1 MDESS
6 RVQIIDSFCHLVN
19 NVLAM
24 LLSEDVLTDE
34 SMQVYIHVF
43 EDQVNVLVVLSTDNL
58 FQSYYV
64 GVWELHQKHNLSV
77 GALCVCAVAEGIK
90 VLLKGFSASCATI
103 HHFPDVAIC
112 PSADLVDYFEAG
124 DYVALDLLTHPTLA
138 LLLFYWL
145 RILNLSFW
153 VLFYWN

>member
-64 GVWELHQKHNLSV
+64 GV
-77 GALCVCAVAEGIK
+77 
-90 VLLKGFSASCATI
+90 
-103 HHFPDVAIC
+103 
-112 PSADLVDYFEAG
+112 
-124 DYVALDLLTHPTLA
+124 
-138 LLLFYWL
+138 
-145 RILNLSFW
+145 
-153 VLFYWN
+153 